1 MTERLSQTELDEIFK
16 KSQQDGS
23 KLYST
28 VDSLH
33 KFSQIIIGLIGLIGV
48 IAGFGV
54 MSNANFL
61 AGLVVIF
68 LTIALCIFM
77 YMIQIVL
84 SNSSKVL
91 VHILFCNLAILK
103 KESK

>member
-16 KSQQDGS
+16 KSQEDGS

-48 IAGFGV
+48 VAGFAL
-54 MSNANFL
+54 MSNVTFL
-61 AGLVVIF
+61 AGLIVIF
-68 LTIALCIFM
+68 LTIALCLFM
-77 YMIQIVL
+77 YLVQIVL
-84 SNSSKVL
+84 SNSMKVL
-91 VHILFCNLAILK
+91 VHILFSNLAILK
-103 KESK
+103 KEPK

>member
-16 KSQQDGS
+16 KSQEDGS

-48 IAGFGV
+48 VAGLAL
-54 MSNANFL
+54 MSNVTFL
-61 AGLVVIF
+61 AGLIVIF
-68 LTIALCIFM
+68 LSIALCLFM
-77 YMIQIVL
+77 YLVQIVL
-84 SNSSKVL
+84 SNSLKVL
-91 VHILFCNLAILK
+91 VHILFSNLAILK
-103 KESK
+103 KES